1 MTEKTQ
7 ATDPAVLTDVMD
19 PARANALC
27 ATLGLAPLEPDAPLP
42 PFFHQTYFWNIQPA
56 ENLGRDGVP
65 IQGEG
70 IPDFGL
76 PRCLWAG
83 GELMFSAPLMPGVPA
98 QKSTRIVSSRRKSGR
113 SGDMGFVTVEH
124 DIHQGGTL
132 CVRERKDLVYLQD
145 PAPGAPMPP
154 LRPAPRDEASAEPM
168 RFAET
173 LLFRYSALTFNAH
186 RIHYDQ
192 DYTRDV
198 EGYRGVLVQGQLLA
212 QLLMLKATRDC
223 GPLAR
228 FKYRAVSPVLQGD
241 QVEVCHKGT
250 SLWVRG
256 PKGQLC
262 MTATAKM
269 A

>member
-1 MTEKTQ
+1 MTDKMQ
-7 ATDPAVLTDVMD
+7 ATEPEDLRDVMD

-27 ATLGLAPLEPDAPLP
+27 ATLGLAPLEPEAPLP
-42 PFFHQTYFWNIQPA
+42 PFFHQIYFWNIQPA

-98 QKSTRIVSSRRKSGR
+98 QKSTRIVSSKRKTGR
-113 SGDMGFVTVEH
+113 SGPMGFVSLEH
-124 DIHQGGTL
+124 DIHQGGKR
-132 CVRERKDLVYLQD
+132 CVRERKDLVYLED
-145 PAPGAPMPP
+145 PAPSAPMPP
-154 LRPAPRDEASAEPM
+154 LRPAPTDEDSAEPM
-168 RFAET
+168 RFPET

-186 RIHYDQ
+186 RIHYDL

-198 EGYRGVLVQGQLLA
+198 EGQGGLLVQGQLLA
-212 QLLMLKATRDC
+212 QILMLKATQEC
-223 GPLAR
+223 GPLAG
-228 FKYRAVSPVLQGD
+228 FKYRAVSPVLHSD
-241 QVEVCHKGT
+241 EVEICRKGT

-262 MTATAKM
+262 MSATAKT